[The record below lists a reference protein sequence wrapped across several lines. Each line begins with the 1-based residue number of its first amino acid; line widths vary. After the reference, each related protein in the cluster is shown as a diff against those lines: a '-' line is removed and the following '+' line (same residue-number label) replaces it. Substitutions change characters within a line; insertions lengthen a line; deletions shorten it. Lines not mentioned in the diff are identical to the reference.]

1 MIYMFKAMLLVDAF
15 ETLQNTCR
23 EISDLEP
30 VHFLT
35 INCYRYVIKDRKKYW
50 RRNMACYSPICES

>member
-50 RRNMACYSPICES
+50 RRNMAC